1 MTFGHKWCVHNQK
14 DKSMILCFDQL
25 PMGLLQ
31 KLSLTDQWQ
40 FWLRPWWDVQSDW
53 DLVKAENHWLIFLI
67 MDIPLMAKCHLPQS
81 MTKIYGQN
89 FKKNVIDHG
98 QWQKNCHLLKGIY
111 PMIDTNNKD
120 HIDGQL
126 ITRYHPTWICTF
138 LTRLPLSHSE
148 VRNGLV
154 TWEDTWKWF
163 DWFCSWMLCTW
174 ASGWLRVEV
183 SILIPTLA

>member
-1 MTFGHKWCVHNQK
+1 MMPKSTFLPLKEVVQVVQIGRVEGRGNL
-14 DKSMILCFDQL
+14 DKI
-25 PMGLLQ
+25 
-31 KLSLTDQWQ
+31 
-40 FWLRPWWDVQSDW
+40 
-53 DLVKAENHWLIFLI
+53 
-67 MDIPLMAKCHLPQS
+67 
-81 MTKIYGQN
+81 
-89 FKKNVIDHG
+89 
-98 QWQKNCHLLKGIY
+98 QKNRYFFFVKPFLSKNFLPSPVHCCTHLSVGMSWDDQDKE

-183 SILIPTLA
+183 SILILTLA